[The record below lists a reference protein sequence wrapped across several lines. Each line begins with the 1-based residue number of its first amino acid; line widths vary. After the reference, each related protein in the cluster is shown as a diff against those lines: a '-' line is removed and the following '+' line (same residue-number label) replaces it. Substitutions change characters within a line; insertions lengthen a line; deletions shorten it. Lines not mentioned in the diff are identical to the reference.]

1 MWLACV
7 LLPAILLP
15 CISLHAHA
23 VEPGQ
28 IAVPSIA
35 VPNMDMPAPVP
46 QPNMDMPSTNPTP
59 VARPCK
65 DTCSSLDR
73 IGSLGFNQT
82 QRASEQGQ
90 QKAGP
95 MDIAGKWSIR
105 FDGESGRS
113 MDLNLWPSMGTAGV
127 MGFGTL
133 TEDGVG
139 NSVTAS
145 GSVTEEK
152 VKLTTRLTTP
162 GTSGREYYEC
172 DLNLFKTEGHLS
184 GTYILKSSCRTL
196 SVGNATAVKQ

>member
-28 IAVPSIA
+28 IAVPSIE
-35 VPNMDMPAPVP
+35 VPNMDMPSA
-46 QPNMDMPSTNPTP
+46 NPTP
-59 VARPCK
+59 VARPSK
-65 DTCSSLDR
+65 DTCSSLGR

-82 QRASEQGQ
+82 QRASKQGQ

-113 MDLNLWPSMGTAGV
+113 MDLNLWPSMGTVGV

-184 GTYILKSSCRTL
+184 GTYILKSSGRTL

>member
-1 MWLACV
+1 MRLADI
-7 LLPAILLP
+7 LLSAILLS

-35 VPNMDMPAPVP
+35 VPNMDMPSVNPV
-46 QPNMDMPSTNPTP
+46 P
-59 VARPCK
+59 VARPSK
-65 DTCSSLDR
+65 DISPSLGW
-73 IGSLGFNQT
+73 IGSSGFNQT

-90 QKAGP
+90 QEAGA
-95 MDIAGKWSIR
+95 MDISGKWSIR

-113 MDLNLWPSMGTAGV
+113 MDLSLWPSMGTAGV

-133 TEDGVG
+133 TKDGVG

-145 GSVTEEK
+145 RSVTAENITLTT
-152 VKLTTRLTTP
+152 KLTTP
-162 GTSGREYYEC
+162 ETSGQRYDEC

-184 GTYILKSSCRTL
+184 GTYIMKSGGRTL
-196 SVGNATAVKQ
+196 SSGNATAVKQ